1 MVHYL
6 RRWCYPSDSGP
17 IEGPAVVL
25 RAGLSGRVRSSWGT
39 RLGGPGIG
47 CRGARIRGGA
57 DRDSESAGVEL
68 VGRGR
73 GRSNRGAQ

>member
-25 RAGLSGRVRSSWGT
+25 RAGLSGSVRSSWET
-39 RLGGPGIG
+39 LLGAPGIG
-47 CRGARIRGGA
+47 WRGARIRGA
-57 DRDSESAGVEL
+57 DRVSESVGFEW